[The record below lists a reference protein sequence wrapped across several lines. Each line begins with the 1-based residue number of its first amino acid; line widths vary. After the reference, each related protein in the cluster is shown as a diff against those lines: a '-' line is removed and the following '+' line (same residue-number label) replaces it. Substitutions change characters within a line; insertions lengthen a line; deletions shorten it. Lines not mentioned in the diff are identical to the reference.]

1 MTQLAV
7 VAIGGNSLIKDSA
20 HQTVPDQWN
29 AVCETAAH
37 IAAMIGQGWNVV
49 ITHGNGPQVGFILLR
64 SELSRHQLHP
74 VPLDSCGAD
83 TQGAIG
89 YMIQLALHNE
99 FRRRGINRQAVT
111 LVTQVLVEAN
121 DPAIQRPSKPI
132 GPFYTEEQAK
142 NLQAKDG
149 WAMAE
154 DAGRGWRR
162 VVASPRPKEIIE
174 QAAIQTMIE
183 NHFIV
188 VAVGGGGIPVVRNE
202 AGNLRGI
209 EAVIDKDLA
218 SSLLASSLKADLLL
232 ISTAV
237 EKIAL
242 NYRKPDQR
250 DLDRLS
256 ASEAKHYF
264 GEGQFAK
271 GSMGPKVQAAL
282 EYLERGGKAALI
294 TTPESIERALTG
306 ETGTWILPDGAELPA
321 YIKKASHITP

>member
-1 MTQLAV
+1 MAHLAV

-29 AVCETAAH
+29 AVRETAAH

-64 SELSRHQLHP
+64 SELSRSKLHP

-99 FRRRGINRQAVT
+99 FRRRGITREAIT
-111 LVTQVLVEAN
+111 LVTQVLVDAN
-121 DPAIQRPSKPI
+121 DPAFQHPAKPI
-132 GPFYTEEQAK
+132 GPFYSEEQAREI
-142 NLQAKDG
+142 QAKEG

-174 QAAIQTMIE
+174 RASIQTMID
-183 NHFIV
+183 NGFIV
-188 VAVGGGGIPVVRNE
+188 VAVGGGGIPVIRDE
-202 AGNLRGI
+202 QGNLHGI

-218 SSLLASSLKADLLL
+218 SSLLASSINADLLL

-237 EKIAL
+237 EKVAL

-250 DLDRLS
+250 DLDVLS
-256 ASEAKHYF
+256 VSEAKRYF
-264 GEGQFAK
+264 DEGQFAR
-271 GSMGPKVQAAL
+271 GSMGPKMQAAL

-294 TTPESIERALTG
+294 TMPETIERALAG
-306 ETGTWILPDGAELPA
+306 ETGTWILPDGAERPA
-321 YIKKASHITP
+321 YVKKAIHAKL